1 MKHKVRVTAEW
12 WVTVDIHNEDD
23 GQDYVDEICEEAI
36 EAVINDDD
44 SFNDAE
50 WDVELIDEDGEV
62 LIEEELH

>member
-23 GQDYVDEICEEAI
+23 GQDYADEICEEAI
-36 EAVINDDD
+36 EVVINDND
-44 SFNDAE
+44 SFDDAE

>member
-23 GQDYVDEICEEAI
+23 GQDYADEICEEAI

-50 WDVELIDEDGEV
+50 WDAELIDEDGEV
-62 LIEEELH
+62 LIEEESE